1 MSIHI
6 SPIASTASG
15 ARGRAVPSLCAP
27 GSFKHYRRS
36 TTNKSPRKRTFLVT
50 MTKYNTSLCEPTGA
64 YSHNVAMFTYSVCCE
79 KDGEIPCGDN
89 CNGNNNGNRG
99 NNNGGNNNNNNNNYN
114 NNDNNN
120 NDSPQNFG
128 SNGGYLYILQSFGNA
143 LLGAM
148 ALITAVATFPAAS
161 SAAMFTIVANAR
173 LGGAGSKGCPPAS
186 SLPPARP
193 RSKVMHVPCKGS
205 TLVVPLFD
213 PKAVAPLPA
222 RQRCKIVDA
231 PIELSGRDLAIIN
244 RPQYCVRESMLV

>member
-1 MSIHI
+1 MSIHT
-6 SPIASTASG
+6 SAFVSTASG
-15 ARGRAVPSLCAP
+15 ASRVRSVPSLCAP

-50 MTKYNTSLCEPTGA
+50 MTKYNTSLCASAGD
-64 YSHNVAMFTYSVCCE
+64 YSQNAAMLTCRVCCE
-79 KDGEIPCGDN
+79 KYDEISCGDN
-89 CNGNNNGNRG
+89 GNGNSNGNRG
-99 NNNGGNNNNNNNNYN
+99 NNNGGNN
-114 NNDNNN
+114 DSN

-128 SNGGYLYILQSFGNA
+128 NNGGFMYILQSFGNA

-161 SAAMFTIVANAR
+161 SAAISTFATTAR
-173 LGGAGSKGCPPAS
+173 LGRAGGKGSAPAS
-186 SLPPARP
+186 SLYPARP

-205 TLVVPLFD
+205 TLVVPLCD

-222 RQRCKIVDA
+222 WPRCKIVDA